1 MTSLSEHPAPSIS
14 RWQIF
19 TAAPHRVMFFGGALN
34 VVAAMLWWLIDLST
48 RYGMVGHAIGWPV
61 APNAV
66 HAYLLVYGLFP
77 FFMFGFL
84 LTTFPRWMAGK
95 EISARRYVPAFVLL
109 MLGAAFFYIGLFSNK
124 MVLALSV
131 MLTLCGWAIACHAL
145 LRVLL
150 DTSHHDKRHPIVA
163 LITLVAG
170 WCGAASYL
178 VWLLNGQVA
187 WLKFSL
193 QAGIW
198 LFLLPEF
205 ATIGHRM
212 IPFFSS
218 SALPQCRI
226 TNANWPWWVILAS
239 SVSHGLLQLAGA
251 FSWLWLCDAPLA
263 ASALYLSYAWN
274 LRRSLAM
281 PILAVPHIGF
291 AWLGIA
297 ALLFTAQSFI
307 LLLNHGEHSLLGL
320 APLHAL
326 TIGCFSTLLLGMA
339 TRVTLAHAGFS
350 INIGKR
356 PIFLLLAGIQA
367 AVLLRILADILPIQW
382 SPGLYLAAATA
393 WLACFLPWVIT
404 HLPIYLRPRPD
415 GRPG

>member
-1 MTSLSEHPAPSIS
+1 MTLPSEQPAHPLS

-34 VVAAMLWWLIDLST
+34 VVTAMLWWLFDLAT
-48 RYGMVGHAIGWPV
+48 RYGMAGHAIGWPV
-61 APNAV
+61 ASNAA

-95 EISARRYVPAFVLL
+95 EIHARRYVPAFVLL
-109 MLGAAFFYIGLFSNK
+109 MLGSVFFYIGLLSNK

-131 MLTLCGWAIACHAL
+131 MLTLSGWASACHAL

-150 DTSHHDKRHPIVA
+150 DTSHRDKRHPTVA
-163 LITLVAG
+163 LITLAAG

-178 VWLLNGQVA
+178 VWLLSGHTA
-187 WLKFSL
+187 WLNFSL

-198 LFLLPEF
+198 LFLLPVF
-205 ATIGHRM
+205 ATVGHRM
-212 IPFFSS
+212 IPFFTS

-226 TNANWPWWVILAS
+226 TNANWPWWVILGS
-239 SVSHGLLQLAGA
+239 SVSHGVLQLNGA
-251 FSWLWLCDAPLA
+251 SSWLWVCDAPLA

-274 LRRSLAM
+274 LRRSIAV

-297 ALLFTAQSFI
+297 ALLFTVQSLT
-307 LLLNHGEHSLLGL
+307 LLLSHGEHFLLGL

-350 INIGKR
+350 INIGR
-356 PIFLLLAGIQA
+356 TIFLLLAGIQA

-382 SPGLYLAAATA
+382 SPWLYLAAAIG

-404 HLPIYLRPRPD
+404 HLSTYMRPRPD

>member
-1 MTSLSEHPAPSIS
+1 MTSPFEHPAPSLS

-34 VVAAMLWWLIDLST
+34 VVAAMLWWLVDLAT
-48 RYGMVGHAIGWPV
+48 RYGIAGHAISWPV
-61 APNAV
+61 TSSAA
-66 HAYLLVYGLFP
+66 HAYLLVYGMFP

-84 LTTFPRWMAGK
+84 LTTFPRWMGGK
-95 EISARRYVPAFVLL
+95 EIPTRRYIPAFVLL
-109 MLGAAFFYIGLFSNK
+109 LLGAIFFYLGLSSNK
-124 MVLALSV
+124 VILALSV
-131 MLTLCGWAIACHAL
+131 MLTLCGWAIAWHAL

-150 DTSHHDKRHPIVA
+150 ETSYRDKRHPIVA
-163 LITLVAG
+163 LITLASG

-178 VWLLNGQVA
+178 VWLSSGQAA
-187 WLKFSL
+187 WLNFSL

-205 ATIGHRM
+205 ATVGHRM
-212 IPFFSS
+212 IPFFTS
-218 SALPQCRI
+218 SALPQCRV
-226 TNANWPWWVILAS
+226 TNANRPWWTILACS
-239 SVSHGLLQLAGA
+239 ISHGLLQLAGA
-251 FSWLWLCDAPLA
+251 SSWLWLCDAPLA
-263 ASALYLSYAWN
+263 VSALYLSYAWN
-274 LRRSLAM
+274 LRRSLAV

-297 ALLFTAQSFI
+297 ALLFTVQSFT
-307 LLLNHGEHSLLGL
+307 LLLSHGEHSLLGL

-350 INIGKR
+350 INIGRR

-382 SPGLYLAAATA
+382 SPWLYLAAATA

-404 HLPIYLRPRPD
+404 YLPTYLRPRPD